1 MRDDAN
7 VCVYVCVYV
16 CVHEGRTTSGTKD
29 SIIYPI

>member
-7 VCVYVCVYV
+7 VCVYVCV
-16 CVHEGRTTSGTKD
+16 HEGRTASGTKD